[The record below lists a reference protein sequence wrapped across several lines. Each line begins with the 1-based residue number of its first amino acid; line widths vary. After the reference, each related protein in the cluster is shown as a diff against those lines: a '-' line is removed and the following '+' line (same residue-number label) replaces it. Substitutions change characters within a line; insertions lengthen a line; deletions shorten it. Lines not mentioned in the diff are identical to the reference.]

1 MKETNIY
8 KEIFRLA
15 VRLTGLLFLCIGL
28 KDLVVQ
34 TFMVLAQARSTPAI
48 NIITNFLPVAF
59 TLTVALWLLRGNWL
73 IRMAYPETGK
83 IHQPRLPA
91 VQPTEPQAATVVAPK
106 LSEMEIAEQ
115 KLAALVGGK
124 ADHPA

>member
-34 TFMVLAQARSTPAI
+34 TFMVLAQARGTPLI
-48 NIITNFLPVAF
+48 NIVSNFLPVAF
-59 TLTVALWLLRGNWL
+59 TLTVAFWLLRGNWL
-73 IRMAYPETGK
+73 IRMAYPEAGK
-83 IHQPRLPA
+83 IRQPALPA
-91 VQPTEPQAATVVAPK
+91 VQQAESETPTVVAPK
-106 LSEMEIAEQ
+106 LSDMEIAEQ
-115 KLAALVGGK
+115 KLAALVGKKEGL
-124 ADHPA
+124 PA